1 MWVGRRAGD
10 HHSPGDL
17 GLRSRRGFQCRPPSP
32 APPGQG
38 LPGPCPGCTTQPVGP
53 QLLSSGVPAGHWDP
67 RLTTSSSDPPP
78 LLDFHG
84 DHLPCPGLPGAP
96 ARSPSSVSPPPRQG
110 RGWGLYSTRRHSG
123 SAWMGPAVPP
133 PGPGWH
139 LRARA
144 AQGLGP
150 TSPCFP
156 ITLSHWS
163 RLGSR
168 RRKEGT
174 LQPLVISW
182 LVRQWNPLKKWGLG
196 LCQGEGGSVKS
207 PDTHGALYLHSHI
220 NLTASLCSLLL

>member
-1 MWVGRRAGD
+1 MGRRAGD

-38 LPGPCPGCTTQPVGP
+38 LPGPCPGCTTQPAGP

-144 AQGLGP
+144 AQDLGL

-174 LQPLVISW
+174 LQPIVISW

>member
-1 MWVGRRAGD
+1 MGRRAGD

-38 LPGPCPGCTTQPVGP
+38 LPGPCPGCTTQPAGP